1 VKGEVNC
8 RKFAT
13 NRHKRH
19 NTRDEKLNS
28 PDASQ
33 TTKEQKA
40 MKVFRIVVA
49 AAAFAAFAILAQ
61 TQTRPAATP
70 ANIAIIDS
78 SAFSDEKNGIARV
91 MAAMQ
96 QIEGKF
102 QPLRTEIRG
111 MRERLA
117 TLKSDLQK
125 KRAVQDAKTTAQQAE
140 EADRLEVQIK
150 RKAEDA
156 QASYQKESLTV
167 LDPLQKD
174 IGTALTA
181 YAQAKGITL
190 LIDAN
195 RVPIVYAANSLDI
208 TRDFIADYNRT
219 HPAAPGAAPA
229 RPATT
234 TPARPT
240 RP

>member
-1 VKGEVNC
+1 
-8 RKFAT
+8 
-13 NRHKRH
+13 
-19 NTRDEKLNS
+19 
-28 PDASQ
+28 
-33 TTKEQKA
+33 
-40 MKVFRIVVA
+40 MKVFLIA
-49 AAAFAAFAILAQ
+49 AAAVGFAAVTILAQ

-78 SAFSDEKNGIARV
+78 SAFGDEKNGIARV

-102 QPLRTEIRG
+102 QPLRTELRG
-111 MRERLA
+111 MRERL
-117 TLKSDLQK
+117 TTMRSDLQK
-125 KRAVQDAKTTAQQAE
+125 KRAIQDAQTTAQQSDA
-140 EADRLEVQIK
+140 ADRLEVEIK

-156 QASYQKESLTV
+156 QASYQRESLAL

-181 YAQAKGITL
+181 YAQSKGITL

-195 RVPIVYAANSLDI
+195 RVPIIYAASSLDI
-208 TRDFIADYNRT
+208 TKEFIADYNRT
-219 HPAAPGAAPA
+219 HPATLAPA
-229 RPATT
+229 
-234 TPARPT
+234 PARPT

>member
-1 VKGEVNC
+1 
-8 RKFAT
+8 
-13 NRHKRH
+13 
-19 NTRDEKLNS
+19 
-28 PDASQ
+28 
-33 TTKEQKA
+33 
-40 MKVFRIVVA
+40 MKVFRIAVA
-49 AAAFAAFAILAQ
+49 AVVFAAFMILAH

-96 QIEGKF
+96 QIETKF
-102 QPLRTEIRG
+102 QPLRAEIRG
-111 MRERLA
+111 MRERLS
-117 TLKSDLQK
+117 TMRSDLQK
-125 KRAVQDAKTTAQQAE
+125 KRAIQDAATTAKQAE
-140 EADRLEVQIK
+140 EAERLEVQIK

-156 QASYQKESLTV
+156 QASYQKESLAV

-174 IGTALTA
+174 IGNALTA

-195 RVPIVYAANSLDI
+195 RVPIIYAASNLDI
-208 TRDFIADYNRT
+208 TKEFIADYNRT
-219 HPAAPGAAPA
+219 HPATGAPAPA
-229 RPATT
+229 RPTGSPARPTAS
-234 TPARPT
+234 PARPT